1 MSYKRSAS
9 EDVSGREM
17 DVGEKEEEM
26 KGIEMGKAGN
36 MNSVRENV
44 NSVRENVNAVRENV
58 NAVRENMNTVDGEN
72 MNTADGEN
80 IDSTVK
86 ESMDKARENAN
97 HPQSSLRKKR
107 VGKAC
112 DSCRLKKTKCSGK
125 QPCEKCI
132 ADNKIC
138 IYTQRKKSR
147 DKTYSYEYVEMM
159 EKRLCILRKSL
170 LRLCELVRRSGGKS
184 AKGGESGES
193 ADCAPADADAN
204 GAMHDLERFRQRM
217 TYDKDAEN
225 GPFSINQVV
234 SLLIS
239 SEELKHDLNDED
251 EFFRR
256 IGAAEEMFQ
265 KLKKQKGRA
274 RHGTRQK
281 SRAGSSQTRKKRQR
295 KSAKALVSDAAAV
308 QPSETSGKTGKTTKM
323 ENAMPIP
330 RPRAA
335 SDHEHERRPRRS
347 AAGRAPISSSA
358 PAITSSNV
366 SLAFSGSNGSSS
378 NSLSDSV
385 SSPSPDSLFSESA
398 FPYQAVGPAY
408 MQPLRRI
415 REEAGAASMD
425 DMIEGRGAGAS
436 AGVTGAGAPGAG
448 AMDTGTIDAG
458 TVDPAA
464 GAGADMIDLDS
475 FALPGFNSGAQFAAA
490 AMNGYFSAA
499 AGAGNSSR
507 SSNSSGISDNTA
519 GIGAPRSAHS
529 SSTSITLNELGGVTP
544 ASSFDNFKIPSRL
557 PPHRPR
563 SSDRSLTELP
573 SPRSNSFSKLEKS
586 LFGSAPGMTNGENNA
601 SFFDSLVSTD
611 SPPNML
617 RKLADPSMS
626 GSQQPEYLLPVN
638 RDDDFLR
645 MQDRSRSIG
654 SELDVL

>member
-9 EDVSGREM
+9 EGVSGREM

-44 NSVRENVNAVRENV
+44 NSVKENVNAVR
-58 NAVRENMNTVDGEN
+58 DN

-86 ESMDKARENAN
+86 ENMDKARENAN

-170 LRLCELVRRSGGKS
+170 LRLCELVRRSGGAQGS
-184 AKGGESGES
+184 ESGES
-193 ADCAPADADAN
+193 ADCAPADADAH
-204 GAMHDLERFRQRM
+204 GAIHDLERFRQRM

-265 KLKKQKGRA
+265 KLKKQKGRV

-281 SRAGSSQTRKKRQR
+281 SRAGSLQTHKKRQR
-295 KSAKALVSDAAAV
+295 KSAKALVSDAAAA
-308 QPSETSGKTGKTTKM
+308 QPSETSGKTEKTTKTG
-323 ENAMPIP
+323 NAMPIP

-335 SDHEHERRPRRS
+335 SDHEHERRIRRS
-347 AAGRAPISSSA
+347 GAGRAPISSSA

-385 SSPSPDSLFSESA
+385 SSPSPDSLLSESA
-398 FPYQAVGPAY
+398 FPYQAVGPTY

-436 AGVTGAGAPGAG
+436 AGAPGAG
-448 AMDTGTIDAG
+448 VMDTGAID
-458 TVDPAA
+458 
-464 GAGADMIDLDS
+464 AGADMIDLDS

-490 AMNGYFSAA
+490 AMNGYFSAG

-519 GIGAPRSAHS
+519 GIGAPRSALS

-557 PPHRPR
+557 PQHRPR

-573 SPRSNSFSKLEKS
+573 SPRSNSSSKLEKS

>member
-1 MSYKRSAS
+1 MTDLGLLGMSYKRSAS
-9 EDVSGREM
+9 EGVSGREM

-44 NSVRENVNAVRENV
+44 NAVRENVNAVRENV
-58 NAVRENMNTVDGEN
+58 NAVRENMNT
-72 MNTADGEN
+72 ADGEN

-86 ESMDKARENAN
+86 ENMNRARENAN

-170 LRLCELVRRSGGKS
+170 LRLCELVRRSGGAQGS
-184 AKGGESGES
+184 ESGES
-193 ADCAPADADAN
+193 ADCAPADADAD
-204 GAMHDLERFRQRM
+204 GAIHDLERFRQRM

-265 KLKKQKGRA
+265 KLKKQKGRV

-281 SRAGSSQTRKKRQR
+281 SRAGNLQTHKKRQR
-295 KSAKALVSDAAAV
+295 KSAKALVSDAAAA
-308 QPSETSGKTGKTTKM
+308 QPSETSGKTEKTTKTG
-323 ENAMPIP
+323 NAMPIP

-335 SDHEHERRPRRS
+335 SDHEHERRIRRS
-347 AAGRAPISSSA
+347 GAGRAPISSSA

-385 SSPSPDSLFSESA
+385 SSPSPDSLLSESA
-398 FPYQAVGPAY
+398 FPYQAVGPTY

-436 AGVTGAGAPGAG
+436 AGVASAGAPGAG
-448 AMDTGTIDAG
+448 VMDTGAID
-458 TVDPAA
+458 
-464 GAGADMIDLDS
+464 AGADMIDLDS

-490 AMNGYFSAA
+490 AMNGYFSAG

-519 GIGAPRSAHS
+519 GIGAPRSALS

-557 PPHRPR
+557 PQHRPR

-573 SPRSNSFSKLEKS
+573 SPRSNSSSKLEKS

>member
-1 MSYKRSAS
+1 MSYKGSAS

-17 DVGEKEEEM
+17 DVGVKEEEM
-26 KGIEMGKAGN
+26 EGIEMGKA
-36 MNSVRENV
+36 ENV
-44 NSVRENVNAVRENV
+44 NRARENIGAVRENVNAVRENV
-58 NAVRENMNTVDGEN
+58 NAVRENANAVREN
-72 MNTADGEN
+72 VNTADGEN
-80 IDSTVK
+80 IDSTVR
-86 ESMDKARENAN
+86 ENMNRARENAN

-170 LRLCELVRRSGGKS
+170 LRLCELVRRSGGAQGS
-184 AKGGESGES
+184 GGES
-193 ADCAPADADAN
+193 AKDAPADAD

-281 SRAGSSQTRKKRQR
+281 SRAGSSQARKKRQR
-295 KSAKALVSDAAAV
+295 KSAKALVNDAAAA
-308 QPSETSGKTGKTTKM
+308 QPSETSGKSGETTKM

-347 AAGRAPISSSA
+347 GAGRASISSSA

-436 AGVTGAGAPGAG
+436 AGVAGAGAPGAD
-448 AMDTGTIDAG
+448 AMDTGAIDAG
-458 TVDPAA
+458 T
-464 GAGADMIDLDS
+464 DMIDLDS
-475 FALPGFNSGAQFAAA
+475 FALPGFHSGAQFAAA
-490 AMNGYFSAA
+490 AMNGYFSAG

-519 GIGAPRSAHS
+519 VIGAPRSALS

-557 PPHRPR
+557 PQHRPR

-573 SPRSNSFSKLEKS
+573 SPRSNSSSKLEKS

-601 SFFDSLVSTD
+601 SFFDSLVSSD
-611 SPPNML
+611 SPLNML

-626 GSQQPEYLLPVN
+626 GPQQPEYFLPVN

-654 SELDVL
+654 SELDNL